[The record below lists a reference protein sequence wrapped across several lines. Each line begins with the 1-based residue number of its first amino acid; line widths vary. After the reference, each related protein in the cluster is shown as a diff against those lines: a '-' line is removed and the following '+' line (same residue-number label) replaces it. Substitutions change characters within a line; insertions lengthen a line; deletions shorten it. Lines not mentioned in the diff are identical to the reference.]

1 MEEGE
6 EIGGRREMGEE
17 RDRREESDGGGGRM
31 ENRNRR
37 VGMFLFLQP
46 EKQQLV
52 PALYLSHSSEFT
64 LYL

>member
-1 MEEGE
+1 
-6 EIGGRREMGEE
+6 
-17 RDRREESDGGGGRM
+17 M